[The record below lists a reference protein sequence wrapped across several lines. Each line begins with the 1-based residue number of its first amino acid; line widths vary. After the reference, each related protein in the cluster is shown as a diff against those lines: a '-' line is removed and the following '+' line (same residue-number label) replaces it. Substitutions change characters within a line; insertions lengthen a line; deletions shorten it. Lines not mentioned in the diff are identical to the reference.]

1 MTDDQSVDYSL
12 LGAQLDALLKDE
24 SDALANAAIF
34 VAFVFDAL
42 PDINWLGIYVLR
54 DNELVLGPFQGKPA
68 CVRIPMGRGVCGA
81 AAEQMMTLR
90 VPDVNEFDGHIVC
103 DLASRS
109 EIVVPLISDGRLLGV
124 FDIDSP
130 QLARFSNRD
139 QEGVESLCELFIRSL
154 KRKNGTAI
162 EFI

>member
-34 VAFVFDAL
+34 VALVFDAL

-68 CVRIPMGRGVCGA
+68 CVRIPIGRGVCGA

-90 VPDVNEFDGHIVC
+90 VPDVHDFDGHIVC

-130 QLARFSNRD
+130 QLARFSDHD
-139 QEGVESLCELFIRSL
+139 QEGVESLCELFIKSL
-154 KRKNGTAI
+154 KRKNGGF

>member
-34 VAFVFDAL
+34 VALVFDAL

-90 VPDVNEFDGHIVC
+90 VPDVHDFDGHIVC

-130 QLARFSNRD
+130 QLARFSDHD

-154 KRKNGTAI
+154 KHKNGGV

>member
-34 VAFVFDAL
+34 VALVFDAL

-90 VPDVNEFDGHIVC
+90 VPDVHDFDGHIVC

-109 EIVVPLISDGRLLGV
+109 EIVVPLISDGQLLGV

-130 QLARFSNRD
+130 QLARFSDHD
-139 QEGVESLCELFIRSL
+139 QEGVESLCELFIKSL
-154 KRKNGTAI
+154 KRKNGGF

>member
-34 VAFVFDAL
+34 VALVFDAL

-68 CVRIPMGRGVCGA
+68 CVRIPVGRGVCGA

-90 VPDVNEFDGHIVC
+90 VPDVHEFDGHIVC

-130 QLARFSNRD
+130 QLARFSDHD

-154 KRKNGTAI
+154 KHKNGGV

>member
-24 SDALANAAIF
+24 TDALANAAIF
-34 VAFVFDAL
+34 VALVFDVL
-42 PDINWLGIYVLR
+42 PDVNWLGIYVLR

-90 VPDVNEFDGHIVC
+90 VSDVQDFDGHIVC

-124 FDIDSP
+124 LDIDSP
-130 QLARFSNRD
+130 RLARFSNHD
-139 QEGVESLCELFIRSL
+139 QEGVESLCELFIKSL
-154 KRKNGTAI
+154 KRKNDPEV

>member
-34 VAFVFDAL
+34 VALVFDAL

-90 VPDVNEFDGHIVC
+90 VPDVHDFDGHIVC

-109 EIVVPLISDGRLLGV
+109 EIVVPLISDGQLLGV

-130 QLARFSNRD
+130 QLARFSDHD

-154 KRKNGTAI
+154 NHKNGGV

>member
-34 VAFVFDAL
+34 VALVFDAL

-81 AAEQMMTLR
+81 AAEQMTTLR
-90 VPDVNEFDGHIVC
+90 VPDVHDFDGHIVC

-109 EIVVPLISDGRLLGV
+109 EIVVPLISDGQLLGV

-130 QLARFSNRD
+130 QLARFSDHD

-154 KRKNGTAI
+154 KHKNGGV

>member
-34 VAFVFDAL
+34 VALVFDVL

-90 VPDVNEFDGHIVC
+90 VSDVHDFDGHIVC
-103 DLASRS
+103 DLASNS

-124 FDIDSP
+124 LDIDSP
-130 QLARFSNRD
+130 QLARFSNHD
-139 QEGVESLCELFIRSL
+139 QEGVESLCELFIESL
-154 KRKNGTAI
+154 KRKNGGF

>member
-1 MTDDQSVDYSL
+1 M

-34 VAFVFDAL
+34 VAFVYDAL

-68 CVRIPMGRGVCGA
+68 CVRVPLGRGVCGA

-90 VPDVNEFDGHIVC
+90 VSDVHDFDGHIVC

-124 FDIDSP
+124 LDIDSP
-130 QLARFSNRD
+130 HLARFSDHD
-139 QEGVESLCELFIRSL
+139 QEGVESLCELFIKSL
-154 KRKNGTAI
+154 KRKNGGF

>member
-34 VAFVFDAL
+34 VALVFDAL

-90 VPDVNEFDGHIVC
+90 VPDVHDFDGHIVC

-130 QLARFSNRD
+130 QVARFSDHD

-154 KRKNGTAI
+154 KHKNGGV

>member
-34 VAFVFDAL
+34 VALVFDAL

-90 VPDVNEFDGHIVC
+90 VPDVHEFDGHIVC

-109 EIVVPLISDGRLLGV
+109 EIVVPLISDGQLLGV

-130 QLARFSNRD
+130 QLARFSDHD

-154 KRKNGTAI
+154 KHKNGGF

>member
-34 VAFVFDAL
+34 VALVFDAL
-42 PDINWLGIYVLR
+42 PDINWLGIYILR

-90 VPDVNEFDGHIVC
+90 VPDVHDFDGHIVC

-130 QLARFSNRD
+130 QLARFSDHD

-154 KRKNGTAI
+154 KHKNGGV

>member
-90 VPDVNEFDGHIVC
+90 VPDVHDFDGHIVC

>member
-90 VPDVNEFDGHIVC
+90 VPDVHEFDGHIVC

>member
-34 VAFVFDAL
+34 VALVFDAL

-90 VPDVNEFDGHIVC
+90 VPDVHEFDGHIVC

-109 EIVVPLISDGRLLGV
+109 EIVVPLISDGQLLGV

-130 QLARFSNRD
+130 HLARFSDHD
-139 QEGVESLCELFIRSL
+139 QEGVESLCQLFIKSL
-154 KRKNGTAI
+154 KHKNGGF

>member
-34 VAFVFDAL
+34 VALVFDAL

-90 VPDVNEFDGHIVC
+90 VPDVHDFDGHIVC

-109 EIVVPLISDGRLLGV
+109 EIVVPLISDGQLLGV

-130 QLARFSNRD
+130 QLARFSDHD

-154 KRKNGTAI
+154 KHKNGGV

>member
-24 SDALANAAIF
+24 SDALANAALF

-90 VPDVNEFDGHIVC
+90 VPDVHDFDGHIVC

>member
-1 MTDDQSVDYSL
+1 MTDDQPVDYSL

-34 VAFVFDAL
+34 VALVFDAL

-68 CVRIPMGRGVCGA
+68 CVRIPIGRGVCGA

-90 VPDVNEFDGHIVC
+90 VPDVHDFDGHIVC

-109 EIVVPLISDGRLLGV
+109 EIVVPLISDGQLLGV

-130 QLARFSNRD
+130 RLARFSNHD
-139 QEGVESLCELFIRSL
+139 QEGVESLCELYIKSL
-154 KRKNGTAI
+154 KRMNGGFK
-162 EFI
+162 FI

>member
-1 MTDDQSVDYSL
+1 MTNDQSVDYSL
-12 LGAQLDALLKDE
+12 LGAQLDALLRDE

-34 VAFVFDAL
+34 VALVFDVL

-90 VPDVNEFDGHIVC
+90 VSDVQDFDGHIVC

-124 FDIDSP
+124 LDIDSP
-130 QLARFSNRD
+130 QLARFSNHD
-139 QEGVESLCELFIRSL
+139 QEGVESLCKLFIKSL
-154 KRKNGTAI
+154 KRKNGTEV

>member
-34 VAFVFDAL
+34 VALVFDAL

-68 CVRIPMGRGVCGA
+68 CVRIPIGRGVCGA

-90 VPDVNEFDGHIVC
+90 VPDVHDFDGHIVC

-130 QLARFSNRD
+130 QLARFSDHD

-154 KRKNGTAI
+154 KHKNGGV

>member
-34 VAFVFDAL
+34 VALAFDAL

-68 CVRIPMGRGVCGA
+68 CVRIPIGRGVCGA

-90 VPDVNEFDGHIVC
+90 VSDVHDFDGHIVC

-109 EIVVPLISDGRLLGV
+109 EIVIPLISDGRLLGV
-124 FDIDSP
+124 LDIDSP
-130 QLARFSNRD
+130 RLARFSNHD
-139 QEGVESLCELFIRSL
+139 QEGVESLCELFIKSL
-154 KRKNGTAI
+154 KRKNGGF

>member
-24 SDALANAAIF
+24 SDALANAALF
-34 VAFVFDAL
+34 VALAFDAL
-42 PDINWLGIYVLR
+42 PDINWLRSYVLR

-68 CVRIPMGRGVCGA
+68 CVRISMGRGVCGV

-90 VPDVNEFDGHIVC
+90 VSDVHDFDGHIVC

-124 FDIDSP
+124 LDIDSP
-130 QLARFSNRD
+130 RLARFSSHD
-139 QEGVESLCELFIRSL
+139 QEGVESLCELFIKSL
-154 KRKNGTAI
+154 KRKNGGF

>member
-34 VAFVFDAL
+34 VALVFDAL

-90 VPDVNEFDGHIVC
+90 VPDVHEFDGHIVC
-103 DLASRS
+103 DLASKS

-130 QLARFSNRD
+130 QLARFSDHD

-154 KRKNGTAI
+154 KHKNGGV

>member
-1 MTDDQSVDYSL
+1 MTNDQSVDYSL

-34 VAFVFDAL
+34 VALVFDVL

-90 VPDVNEFDGHIVC
+90 VSDVQDFDGHIVC

-124 FDIDSP
+124 LDIDSP
-130 QLARFSNRD
+130 QLARFSNHD
-139 QEGVESLCELFIRSL
+139 QEGVESLCNLFIKSL
-154 KRKNGTAI
+154 KRKNGTEV

>member
-34 VAFVFDAL
+34 VALVFDAL

-68 CVRIPMGRGVCGA
+68 CVRIPLGRGVCGA

-90 VPDVNEFDGHIVC
+90 VPDVHDFDGHIVC

-130 QLARFSNRD
+130 QLARFSDHD

-154 KRKNGTAI
+154 KHKNGGV

>member
-12 LGAQLDALLKDE
+12 LAAQLDALLKDE
-24 SDALANAAIF
+24 SDALAKTAIF
-34 VAFVFDAL
+34 VALVFDAL

-90 VPDVNEFDGHIVC
+90 VPDVHDFDGHIVC

-109 EIVVPLISDGRLLGV
+109 EIVVPLISDGQLLGV

-130 QLARFSNRD
+130 QLARFSDHD

-154 KRKNGTAI
+154 KHKNGGV